1 MIEDM
6 SNDIALAAR
15 ALAQGHLV
23 AFPTETVYG
32 LGADATNPLAVARI
46 YSTKGR
52 PPNHPLIVHVSSLA
66 KALEWT
72 CFQPDYLSALA
83 TAFWPGPMTLILKRS
98 DLAGDYITG
107 SQDTVGVRVPNHP
120 VAQELLRNFESLGGQ
135 GVAAPSANRF
145 GKVSPTTAEAVQSE
159 LGPYLS
165 AADLV
170 LQGGQCEVGIESTI
184 IDCTSSQPAI
194 LRLGAVTASM
204 VEEVTGLR
212 LKADAGEIRVS
223 GSLKSHYSPD
233 AKLVLNQTPVP
244 GEGLIALA
252 NVETPAGVTRLA
264 SPKNSQEFAK
274 QLYAALRRADEL
286 GLERVVAI
294 TPAGDEL
301 AEAVLDR
308 LTRASTRG

>member
-1 MIEDM
+1 
-6 SNDIALAAR
+6 
-15 ALAQGHLV
+15 
-23 AFPTETVYG
+23 
-32 LGADATNPLAVARI
+32 
-46 YSTKGR
+46 
-52 PPNHPLIVHVSSLA
+52 
-66 KALEWT
+66 
-72 CFQPDYLSALA
+72 
-83 TAFWPGPMTLILKRS
+83 
-98 DLAGDYITG
+98 
-107 SQDTVGVRVPNHP
+107 
-120 VAQELLRNFESLGGQ
+120 
-135 GVAAPSANRF
+135 
-145 GKVSPTTAEAVQSE
+145 
-159 LGPYLS
+159 
-165 AADLV
+165 
-170 LQGGQCEVGIESTI
+170 
-184 IDCTSSQPAI
+184 
-194 LRLGAVTASM
+194 M